1 MGRRARVNA
10 RKRNRRII
18 TVSIVVTVIAVVV
31 VLAFVIQAST
41 NNSNSKYIG
50 QPVSSSIMQQLTGV
64 SDSTLSTVGI
74 PSSITKPAAI
84 SGPVLTVNGKP
95 EVLYIGGDFCPFCG
109 VERWAMIVALS
120 HFGNFSGLQY
130 MQSSPTDT
138 NANTPTVTFRNA
150 NLTSKY
156 IVFVAVE
163 EFNRQTATVQT
174 LDSGQ
179 QAVFSQYG
187 TCAHSGQAA
196 GIPFIDIANSYAVN
210 CGAQLS
216 LPQIAG
222 ENWTTV
228 ASQLDTP
235 SSQVAQQVDGA
246 ANSLIAAICKVDGG
260 QPATVC
266 TQSYAS
272 ATFAQ
277 RSYSPVQSSQQIL
290 SMISPTPEVS
300 RWRS

>member
-10 RKRNRRII
+10 KKRNRRIVVI
-18 TVSIVVTVIAVVV
+18 LIAVAIVAVVV

-64 SDSTLSTVGI
+64 SDSTLNAVGI

-84 SGPVLTVNGKP
+84 SGQALTVNGKP
-95 EVLYIGGDFCPFCG
+95 EVLYIGGEFCPFCA
-109 VERWAMIVALS
+109 VERWSMVVALS

-138 NANTPTVTFRNA
+138 NPNTPTFTFRNS
-150 NLTSKY
+150 NFTSKY
-156 IVFVAVE
+156 IVFVPVE
-163 EFNRQTATVQT
+163 EFNRATSTVQT
-174 LDSGQ
+174 LDSAQ
-179 QAVFSQYG
+179 QSIFSQYG
-187 TCAHSGQAA
+187 SCASSGQAA

-228 ASQLDTP
+228 ASQLNTP
-235 SSQVAQQVDGA
+235 SSQVAQQIDGT
-246 ANSLIAAICKVDGG
+246 ANSLIAAICKADGG
-260 QPATVC
+260 QPASVC
-266 TQSYAS
+266 GQSYAT

-277 RSYSPVQSSQQIL
+277 RSYPAVQSSQQIL
-290 SMISPTPEVS
+290 SMISSTPEAS
-300 RWRS
+300 RWTS